1 MKLRRNKLQV
11 FMFVIVVL
19 AIIGVISSFISSP
32 SKFIVSIFMMIG
44 VVFVVF
50 MIFSFIVN
58 RRSPQSNDEM
68 KKYRK
73 AVKQSKAKYNKQP
86 TNSHIRKGKAS
97 SSHVKGRSEEHTS
110 ELQSRGHLVCRLLLE
125 KKK

>member
-11 FMFVIVVL
+11 FMYIIIGL
-19 AIIGVISSFISSP
+19 AIIGVISSFVSSP

-44 VVFVVF
+44 VAFVVF

-58 RRSPQSNDEM
+58 KKSPQSSNEM

-73 AVKQSKAKYNKQP
+73 AVKQSKAKYSNQR
-86 TNSHIRKGKAS
+86 NSQIKKEKAP
-97 SSHVKGRSEEHTS
+97 SSHTRGRR
-110 ELQSRGHLVCRLLLE
+110 SRRASHLTVIE
-125 KKK
+125 GKKKES

>member
-11 FMFVIVVL
+11 FMYIIIGL
-19 AIIGVISSFISSP
+19 AIIGVISSFVSSP

-44 VVFVVF
+44 VAFVVF

-58 RRSPQSNDEM
+58 KKSPQSSNEM

-73 AVKQSKAKYNKQP
+73 AVKQSKAKYSNQR
-86 TNSHIRKGKAS
+86 NSQIKKETP
-97 SSHVKGRSEEHTS
+97 SSHTRGRR
-110 ELQSRGHLVCRLLLE
+110 SRRASHLTVIE
-125 KKK
+125 GKKKES

>member
-11 FMFVIVVL
+11 FMFVIVGL

-44 VVFVVF
+44 VAFVVF

-73 AVKQSKAKYNKQP
+73 AVKQSKAKYNKKP
-86 TNSHIRKGKAS
+86 TNSHIRKSKDS
-97 SSHVKGRSEEHTS
+97 SSHVKGRRYKRAS
-110 ELQSRGHLVCRLLLE
+110 HLTVIEGR
-125 KKK
+125 KKES